1 MAAVGHIHSRGI
13 VHRNLKPRNILLQK
27 SDHDL
32 VLKLIGFDTACL
44 VNGDQFLPPV
54 EKSVFN
60 SPPGHS
66 FDPKKNDIWGI
77 GCVFFY
83 LLSGEEFADEFKINV
98 GNLTKDEEQ
107 FLKRCLDP
115 IEENRA
121 NIYDLEADKMLHH
134 EIRPC
139 KRKVSKC
146 ISKAVIEKIA
156 NLLQQPVQNIS
167 KRCHEQRFDEVSAMY
182 NMILSDKLALQKI
195 SDIIFKPDTRPSTA
209 PTKKSS
215 LDQKSVCSVKGRTK
229 SKYTIFTK
237 EAHPNQN
244 NQFRKS

>member
-1 MAAVGHIHSRGI
+1 M
-13 VHRNLKPRNILLQK
+13 
-27 SDHDL
+27 
-32 VLKLIGFDTACL
+32 KLIGFDTACL